1 MYEDS
6 AVSHPPCILITGCSS
21 GIGYHTAKLFA
32 RRGWRVF
39 ASCRSADDVARL
51 RAEGLESLQL
61 DVTDSDSI
69 RAALAEVLRLC
80 GGQLDALFNN
90 AGFGQPGAVED
101 ISRQTMRQQF
111 ETNLF
116 GPWELTNAV
125 LPVMRA
131 QGHGRIVYNS
141 SILGFAAM
149 RWRGA
154 YNASKFAMEGMCD
167 TLRQE
172 LHGTGIFV
180 SLVEP
185 GPIESR
191 FRPNALQ
198 RFLQNIDMAGS
209 VHHEEYQRQLVRLK
223 KEGHAAPF
231 TLPATVVGEA
241 VWQAVTAARPAA
253 RYRVTK
259 PTKVFWLLR
268 RLLPTRAFD
277 WALRKAV

>member
-1 MYEDS
+1 LQQVLS
-6 AVSHPPCILITGCSS
+6 QTG
-21 GIGYHTAKLFA
+21 G
-32 RRGWRVF
+32 R
-39 ASCRSADDVARL
+39 
-51 RAEGLESLQL
+51 
-61 DVTDSDSI
+61 
-69 RAALAEVLRLC
+69 
-80 GGQLDALFNN
+80 LDALFNN

-101 ISRQTMRQQF
+101 ISRQAMREQF

-131 QGHGRIVYNS
+131 QGHGRIIYNS

-191 FRPNALQ
+191 FLPMPCNA
-198 RFLQNIDMAGS
+198 S
-209 VHHEEYQRQLVRLK
+209 
-223 KEGHAAPF
+223 
-231 TLPATVVGEA
+231 
-241 VWQAVTAARPAA
+241 
-253 RYRVTK
+253 
-259 PTKVFWLLR
+259 
-268 RLLPTRAFD
+268 
-277 WALRKAV
+277 

>member
-1 MYEDS
+1 MP
-6 AVSHPPCILITGCSS
+6 HPPCILITGCSS

-32 RRGWRVF
+32 QRGWRVF
-39 ASCRSADDVARL
+39 ASCRSADDVVRL
-51 RAEGLESLQL
+51 QAEGLESLPL
-61 DVTDSDSI
+61 DVTDSASI
-69 RAALAEVLRLC
+69 HAGLAQVLRLS
-80 GGQLDALFNN
+80 GGRLDALFNN

-101 ISRQTMRQQF
+101 ISRQAMREQF

-125 LPVMRA
+125 LPLMRA
-131 QGHGRIVYNS
+131 QGHGRIIYNS

-172 LHGTGIFV
+172 LHGSGIHV

-198 RFLQNIDMAGS
+198 RFLKNIDVAGS
-209 VHHEEYQRQLVRLK
+209 VHREEYERQLVRLK

-231 TLPATVVGEA
+231 TLPASAVGEA
-241 VWQAVTAARPAA
+241 VWQAVTASRPRA

-259 PTKVFWLLR
+259 PTKVFWVLR
-268 RLLPTRAFD
+268 RLLSTRAFD

>member
-1 MYEDS
+1 VH
-6 AVSHPPCILITGCSS
+6 AHPCILITGCSS
-21 GIGYHTAKLFA
+21 GIGYHTAKLLQQ
-32 RRGWRVF
+32 RGWRVF

-51 RAEGLESLQL
+51 QAEGLESLPL
-61 DVTDSDSI
+61 DVTDSESI
-69 RAALAEVLRLC
+69 RQGLAEVLRRS
-80 GGQLDALFNN
+80 GGRLDALFNN

-101 ISRQTMRQQF
+101 ISRQAMREQF

-131 QGHGRIVYNS
+131 QGHGRIIYNS

-198 RFLQNIDMAGS
+198 RFLKNVDVTGS
-209 VHHEEYQRQLVRLK
+209 VHREEYQGQLVRLK

-231 TLPATVVGEA
+231 TLPATAVAEA
-241 VWQAVTAARPAA
+241 VWRAITAARPAA
-253 RYRVTK
+253 RYRVTT
-259 PTKVFWLLR
+259 PTKVFWFLR
-268 RLLPTRAFD
+268 RVLSTRAFD